1 MPTIT
6 FANEDKTIEVAEG
19 SNLRRVALENGIDLY
34 KFVAKMT
41 NCGGAGQCG
50 TCIVDVVEG
59 SDRLSPRT
67 TPEERKL
74 KRKPATYRLACQTKV
89 MGDISVKTKP

>member
-1 MPTIT
+1 MPTIN
-6 FANEDKTIEVAEG
+6 FVNEDKSVTVAEG
-19 SNLRRVALENGIDLY
+19 KNLRQAALENGVDIY
-34 KFVAKMT
+34 KLVAKMM

-50 TCIVDVVEG
+50 TCIVDVTEG
-59 SDRLSPRT
+59 SDRLSDRT

-74 KRKPATYRLACQTKV
+74 KRKPDTYRLACQTKV